1 MEFHGADAPHAEAT
15 LGNRHTGTAQID
27 PRGLLL
33 GLTAYGLWGLFPLYW
48 PLLKP
53 ASALEILGSRIIWS
67 FVFLAA
73 FTTATG
79 RWPAVRSVVVSRRHL
94 LLLVGA
100 AVLVSVNWGLYI
112 WAVNSHHV
120 VETALGYFINPL
132 VSVMF
137 GVLVLRER
145 LNRGQWAGIVLA
157 AVAVGGLTIDY
168 GRLPWIAL
176 TLACSFGGY
185 GLLKKLAAV
194 DAFTSLTVE
203 TGAIALPALML
214 LWFCASTS
222 GLTFAAE
229 GFAHAG
235 LLALAGPVTAV
246 PLLFFGAAARR
257 VPLSMLGLMQYL
269 APTLQFLI
277 GVTWAGEQMPA
288 SRWLGFAGV
297 WVALAV
303 FTVATMR
310 RQTPGPGQ
318 PVRATT

>member
-1 MEFHGADAPHAEAT
+1 MSSGAAAADSGRGASPASDSAPARNQGAGQQ
-15 LGNRHTGTAQID
+15 LD

-53 ASALEILGSRIIWS
+53 ASALEILGHRIVWS
-67 FVFLAA
+67 FIFLAA
-73 FTTATG
+73 FTTATR
-79 RWPAVRSVVVSRRHL
+79 RWHAVRAVVRSRRHL
-94 LLLVGA
+94 LLLVVA
-100 AVLVSVNWGLYI
+100 ALLVSVNWGLYI
-112 WAVNSHHV
+112 WAVNAHHV

-145 LNRGQWAGIVLA
+145 LNRGQWAGI
-157 AVAVGGLTIDY
+157 AVAALAVGALTVDY

-185 GLLKKLAAV
+185 GLLKKVAAV

-203 TGAIALPALML
+203 TGAITLPALGLM
-214 LWFCASTS
+214 WASASAS
-222 GLTFAAE
+222 GLSFLSGGFSHAA
-229 GFAHAG
+229 

-277 GVTWAGEQMPA
+277 GVTVAGEQMPA
-288 SRWLGFAGV
+288 SRWAGFAGV
-297 WVALAV
+297 WLALAV
-303 FTVATMR
+303 FTAATMR
-310 RQTPGPGQ
+310 ARSSRG
-318 PVRATT
+318 